1 MRKKSEPEVSAAVK
15 KALDKGGMVVP
26 KAVFDGLVEEAGI
39 PVIDVVKDNNYPP
52 APEPAKH
59 CCDQA
64 YADGMDAVR
73 KGYAEVGSQKFEVT
87 ATNPQAAADRAG
99 MQQMLHAIETYKS
112 LIFVSVTGFCALLL
126 ANLTGVIVSLALYKG
141 VVAVLTFGC
150 GALFALACFFA
161 SYWTQSVLFA
171 EDMKRAA
178 PNSHLLWV
186 KSGFIAALASLVF
199 FIGGIIAVVS

>member
-1 MRKKSEPEVSAAVK
+1 MK

-39 PVIDVVKDNNYPP
+39 PVIDVMKEKQPP
-52 APEPAKH
+52 APEAAKH

-64 YADGMDAVR
+64 YADGMAAVR

-186 KSGFIAALASLVF
+186 KSEFIAALASLVF